1 MAARVRSLLSA
12 VVVGGLLVSGL
23 SVVAPALSA
32 PAAAAAVGDAPE
44 ASVPGPGVRDYVP
57 GPDPDMAINVAD
69 DPNPSAP
76 VAPASGSSTEQV
88 LSPAAADVAA
98 KAPPS
103 KDAFVLEQ
111 VVDPVPA
118 PQPTAEPT
126 PSAEPTDSPAAAEGA
141 A

>member
-1 MAARVRSLLSA
+1 MSRSCFVSVRAVILLCVRIDHVLA
-12 VVVGGLLVSGL
+12 VCEVW
-23 SVVAPALSA
+23 
-32 PAAAAAVGDAPE
+32 
-44 ASVPGPGVRDYVP
+44 GPGVRDYVP
-57 GPDPDMAINVAD
+57 GPDPDMAINLAD
-69 DPNPSAP
+69 EPNPGAP

-126 PSAEPTDSPAAAEGA
+126 VEP
-141 A
+141 